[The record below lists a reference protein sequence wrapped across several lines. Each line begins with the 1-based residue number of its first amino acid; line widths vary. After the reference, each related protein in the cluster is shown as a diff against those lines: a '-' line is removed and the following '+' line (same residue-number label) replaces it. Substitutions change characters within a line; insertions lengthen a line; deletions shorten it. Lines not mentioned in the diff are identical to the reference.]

1 MKQIKPLKLKG
12 ELHIRYKFYMPDNRK
27 TDLSNKIESINDLFV
42 RYWIIEDDNRKII
55 RNIEAESM
63 WIDRN
68 NPRCEIQIFIH

>member
-12 ELHIRYKFYMPDNRK
+12 KLQIKYSFWMPDNRK

-42 RYWIIEDDNRKII
+42 RYWVIEDDNRKII

-68 NPRCEIQIFIH
+68 NPRCEIQIFIL